1 MYVHRLN
8 KIKEHFY
15 HSPFLKNNSVCALI
29 MSF

>member
-1 MYVHRLN
+1 MYVHCFK
-8 KIKEHFY
+8 KIKEYFY